1 VLNDA
6 LDVYRNAGAT
16 LHPIDLPGVSISNTI
31 GFILSTEAAAAFDDL
46 TRSPGIQDPSLNTWP
61 NTFRT
66 HRYVPAVEYIRA
78 QRARTLLMREMDAL
92 MTQYDVFLSP
102 NNSASLGLTNLT
114 GHPAIAVKAG
124 FANDA
129 PVVLMITG
137 RLYDEGTMLRVA
149 LAFERATK
157 WHTMHPTLV

>member
-1 VLNDA
+1 
-6 LDVYRNAGAT
+6 
-16 LHPIDLPGVSISNTI
+16 
-31 GFILSTEAAAAFDDL
+31 
-46 TRSPGIQDPSLNTWP
+46 
-61 NTFRT
+61 
-66 HRYVPAVEYIRA
+66 
-78 QRARTLLMREMDAL
+78 MDAL